1 MPKAKNTSDTAAPDT
16 QPSYDAALAELQEIV
31 RNLESDDS
39 GIDQL
44 AEQVKRASELLA
56 FCRAKLRQTETE
68 IEKNW

>member
-1 MPKAKNTSDTAAPDT
+1 MPKAKNTSTPAPDT
-16 QPSYDAALAELQEIV
+16 HPSYDAALAELQEIV
-31 RNLESDDS
+31 RNLESDSS